1 MKTYVLVASADSTA
15 DSKIMAHLTG
25 KRFRNIPAMRE
36 AVEQVLGL
44 FGESEWE
51 FYPAAQFCA
60 QWNEYFCADW
70 RTYAFGDDVPT
81 PYDSYIAF
89 LEVEHDE

>member
-15 DSKIMAHLTG
+15 DSKVMAHLTG

-51 FYPAAQFCA
+51 FYPAG
-60 QWNEYFCADW
+60 YFCEKWNTSALGLGVPSADE
-70 RTYAFGDDVPT
+70 T
-81 PYDSYIAF
+81 YIAIM
-89 LEVEHDE
+89 EVEHDE

>member
-1 MKTYVLVASADSTA
+1 MTTYVLVASAESVA

-44 FGESEWE
+44 FGESQWE
-51 FYPAAQFCA
+51 FYPAH
-60 QWNEYFCADW
+60 YFCDKW
-70 RTYAFGDDVPT
+70 NTSPLGLGIPSPDE
-81 PYDSYIAF
+81 SYIAIM
-89 LEVEHDE
+89 EVEHDE

>member
-51 FYPAAQFCA
+51 FYPAD
-60 QWNEYFCADW
+60 YFCEKWNKAMLGEFIEP
-70 RTYAFGDDVPT
+70 AA
-81 PYDSYIAF
+81 SYIAF